1 MNAELKKTLEIVQ
14 QQVAEATEGHE
25 WDEQAE
31 FFGGLADWAYG
42 RHEILSA
49 SPEAEMQDYEEEY
62 SD

>member
-14 QQVAEATEGHE
+14 QQVTEATEGHE

-31 FFGGLADWAYG
+31 FLGELADWAYG

-49 SPEAEMQDYEEEY
+49 SPEPEMQDYEEEY
-62 SD
+62 SI